1 MPRRPQ
7 PPAPPGPPSDPPE
20 AVVLPFR
27 RPGGPLGAPEVARL
41 EVTAEGLAAVLG
53 LSRQRIGQ
61 LVSEG
66 TVPRRGRGAY
76 PLAEAVQSVVQAAR
90 AGGGPGRKV
99 ADADARWKIARARQA
114 EANVGALEGRL
125 LPREA
130 VAATWAKM
138 AGSIRARLLEM
149 PRALGPD
156 LARAQTVEEASD
168 LLKDAIYR
176 ALSAISE
183 DPVYGDD
190 EPIPGIAAGDGEG
203 DAEEPGSAV

>member
-1 MPRRPQ
+1 MPRRPS
-7 PPAPPGPPSDPPE
+7 PPGPPDPPPPE
-20 AVVLPFR
+20 AVVVPFR

-61 LVSEG
+61 LVAEG
-66 TVPRRGRGAY
+66 TVPKHARGAY
-76 PLAEAVQSVVQAAR
+76 PLCEAVQSVLRAAK
-90 AGGGPGRKV
+90 ANGGPGRKV
-99 ADADARWKIARARQA
+99 ADADARWKLARARQA

-130 VAATWAKM
+130 VAATWSKM
-138 AGSIRARLLEM
+138 AGVIRARLLEM

-156 LARAQTVEEASD
+156 LARAETPEEAST
-168 LLKDAIYR
+168 LLKEALYR
-176 ALSAISE
+176 ALSAIAE

-190 EPIPGIAAGDGEG
+190 EPIPGFASGDGAGD
-203 DAEEPGSAV
+203 DEEPGTTA